1 MALVDGVLHY
11 NQRKWIC
18 DSKLQQQIM
27 KSIHGDSSGGCHFGR
42 DKTREKIAK
51 RYYWHGIYQDVD
63 SFVKTCVD
71 CQKVCNKAINSNKI
85 NSLCFSPKTNPIFK
99 KPFSSLKPI
108 PISSI

>member
-18 DSKLQQQIM
+18 YSKLQQQIM

-85 NSLCFSPKTNPIFK
+85 NSLLFFSQDQ
-99 KPFSSLKPI
+99 S
-108 PISSI
+108 

>member
-27 KSIHGDSSGGCHFGR
+27 KSIHGDSSGGCHFER

-51 RYYWHGIYQDVD
+51 RYYWHGIYQYVD

-71 CQKVCNKAINSNKI
+71 CQKVYNKAINSNKI
-85 NSLCFSPKTNPIFK
+85 NSLLFFSQDQ
-99 KPFSSLKPI
+99 S
-108 PISSI
+108 